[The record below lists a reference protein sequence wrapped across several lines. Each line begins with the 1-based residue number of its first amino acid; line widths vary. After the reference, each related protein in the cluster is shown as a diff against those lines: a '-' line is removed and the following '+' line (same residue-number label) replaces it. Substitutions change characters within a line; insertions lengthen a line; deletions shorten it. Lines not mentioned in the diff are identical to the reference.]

1 MPDASADRAASGP
14 IAADGKTDAATV
26 STTPRRTA
34 VTNPSARDLAG
45 EHVDVLIVGAGLSGI
60 GAAYRLQ
67 QQCPGRSYAV
77 LEARKAVGGTW
88 DLFRYPGVRSD
99 SDIFTLS
106 YPFRPWRDATSLAD
120 GASIREYIERTA
132 TEEGIREHIRFR
144 TKVVD
149 ASWSSAEARWT
160 VRTLVGEDAAP
171 RTLTCS
177 FLYVCAGYYD
187 YDHGHQPDFA
197 GVGDFHGR
205 LVHPQL
211 WPEDLDVDGQRIV
224 VIGSGATAVTL
235 VPALAGRAA
244 TVTML
249 QRTPSYV
256 SALPAVD
263 QAADALRRHLPAQLA
278 HTLIRAK
285 NVSIMQAFY
294 QFCRRRPELA
304 KRLLRKGLLQH
315 LDDPAFLDE
324 HFTPPYDPWDQRL
337 CVTPEG
343 DLLQAVAAGRAD
355 VVTDTIDRF
364 VESGIRLS
372 SGRTLE
378 ADVVVSATG
387 LSLLPIGGMTLT
399 VDGAPVALG
408 ERFAYRGMML
418 SGVPNLAFCVG
429 YTNASWT
436 LRADLV
442 SQYVCRLLNHM
453 ARHDIAYGAPVA
465 PPAETARPLLDLTS
479 GYVQR
484 AIDRFPKQGR
494 RDPWTVRQN
503 YLVDRV
509 AMPRADVRR
518 DMTFVAR
525 ASLSAASAP
534 PSAPLPAS
542 PASPQEGAVS
552 R

>member
-1 MPDASADRAASGP
+1 V
-14 IAADGKTDAATV
+14 T
-26 STTPRRTA
+26 STA
-34 VTNPSARDLAG
+34 ARDLAS

-77 LEARKAVGGTW
+77 LEAREAVGGTW

-106 YPFRPWRDATSLAD
+106 YPFRPWRDAKSLAD
-120 GASIREYIERTA
+120 GASIRNYIERTA

-149 ASWSSAEARWT
+149 ASWSSAEALWS
-160 VRTLVGEDAAP
+160 VRTVVGEDAVP

-187 YDHGHQPDFA
+187 YDHGFQPDFA
-197 GVGDFHGR
+197 GVEDFGGR
-205 LVHPQL
+205 VVHPQF
-211 WPEDLDVDGQRIV
+211 WPEDLDVAGKRVV

-263 QAADALRRHLPAQLA
+263 QVADTLRRHLPAGLA

-285 NVSIMQAFY
+285 NIGITQAFY

-315 LDDPAFLDE
+315 LDDPAYLEE

-364 VESGIRLS
+364 VGPGIRLS

-399 VDGAPVALG
+399 VDGVPVALG

-453 ARHDIAYGAPVA
+453 ADHDIAYGAPVA

-494 RDPWTVRQN
+494 HDPWTVRQN
-503 YLVDRV
+503 YVVDRV

-525 ASLSAASAP
+525 ASHPAGSAP
-534 PSAPLPAS
+534 PAAARSQPR
-542 PASPQEGAVS
+542 EAVS